1 MLGTCLKCHQEPIKF
16 FCSFLNE
23 TNLGNAQWV
32 TQIKNQCVITS
43 IFPLFPSPTL
53 LWFWKW
59 LPEIKNFWHL
69 WSNYLWLFFFSTISL
84 STHANKIKENNLFL
98 NRKCSFQSV
107 QRVGLQIWASNIL
120 NIAFISF
127 LILEWLAFSPYWNEL
142 WTMCKPR
149 TPIFNDGFSSALCLF
164 SSKIQKFEI
173 QVKTLS

>member
-1 MLGTCLKCHQEPIKF
+1 MCHNFYFPFVPLTHVALILEVASWNKK
-16 FCSFLNE
+16 L
-23 TNLGNAQWV
+23 L
-32 TQIKNQCVITS
+32 TS
-43 IFPLFPSPTL
+43 LVKL
-53 LWFWKW
+53 LVA
-59 LPEIKNFWHL
+59 
-69 WSNYLWLFFFSTISL
+69 FFFSTISL
-84 STHANKIKENNLFL
+84 STHANKIEENNLFL

-107 QRVGLQIWASNIL
+107 QRVGLHIWASNIL

-149 TPIFNDGFSSALCLF
+149 TPMFNDGFSSALCLF